1 MNKYR
6 VLLFDLDG
14 TLCDS
19 DEMLIQSFFALY
31 KKYRPVKIRTREELI
46 YFSGPPIKKTLSD
59 EFPDYPFEEI
69 YKAFQVVSRELYR
82 PYVKAFD
89 KEIETLKKLRE
100 AGYLLGVVTNKGAP
114 LTKYSLEV
122 AHIDGLFD
130 VVISADDVNA
140 PKPSPLG
147 IDKALERLGIEDKGK
162 VLYIGDNDIDYETAT
177 NAGTDAMLVAW
188 GPREIK
194 RVKDAKYAVSSYDEL
209 GGLLLLKPL
218 THLS

>member
-1 MNKYR
+1 MRKYK

-122 AHIDGLFD
+122 SHIDGLFD

-177 NAGTDAMLVAW
+177 NAGTDAMLVTW

-209 GGLLLLKPL
+209 GGLLL
-218 THLS
+218 

>member
-1 MNKYR
+1 MNNKYN

-14 TLCDS
+14 TLCDT

-31 KKYRPVKIRTREELI
+31 KKYRPAKIRTREELI
-46 YFSGPPIKKTLSD
+46 YFSGPPIKKTLVD
-59 EFPDYPFEEI
+59 EFPDYTFEEI
-69 YKAFQVVSRELYR
+69 YKAFQETSRELYL

-122 AHIDGLFD
+122 SHIDGLFD

-140 PKPSPLG
+140 PKPSPAC
-147 IDKALERLGIEDKGK
+147 INKALERLGIEDKGK
-162 VLYIGDNDIDYETAT
+162 VLYIGDNDIDYETAV
-177 NAGTDAMLVAW
+177 NAGTDAMLVTW

-194 RVKDAKYAVSSYDEL
+194 RKGDAKYAVSSYDEL
-209 GGLLLLKPL
+209 GGLLL
-218 THLS
+218 

>member
-1 MNKYR
+1 MHKYK

-14 TLCDS
+14 TLCDT

-31 KKYRPVKIRTREELI
+31 KKYRPAKIRTREELI
-46 YFSGPPIKKTLSD
+46 YFSGPPIKKTLVD

-69 YKAFQVVSRELYR
+69 YKAFQETSRELYL

-100 AGYLLGVVTNKGAP
+100 AGYLLGIVTNKGAP

-140 PKPSPLG
+140 PKPSPMG
-147 IDKALERLGIEDKGK
+147 INKALERLGIEDKGK
-162 VLYIGDNDIDYETAT
+162 VLYIGDNDIDYETAV
-177 NAGTDAMLVAW
+177 NAGTDAMLVTW

-209 GGLLLLKPL
+209 GGLLL
-218 THLS
+218 

>member
-1 MNKYR
+1 MNKYK

-69 YKAFQVVSRELYR
+69 YKAVQVVSRELYR

-122 AHIDGLFD
+122 ANIDGLFD

-147 IDKALERLGIEDKGK
+147 IEKALERLGIEDKGK

-177 NAGTDAMLVAW
+177 NAGTDAMLVTW

-194 RVKDAKYAVSSYDEL
+194 RKGDAKYAVSSYNEL
-209 GGLLLLKPL
+209 GGLLL
-218 THLS
+218 

>member
-1 MNKYR
+1 MRKYK

-14 TLCDS
+14 TLCDT

-31 KKYRPVKIRTREELI
+31 KKYRPAKIRTREELI
-46 YFSGPPIKKTLSD
+46 YFSGPPIKKTLVD

-69 YKAFQVVSRELYR
+69 YKAFQETSRELYL

-140 PKPSPLG
+140 PKPSPAG
-147 IDKALERLGIEDKGK
+147 INKALERLGIEDKGK
-162 VLYIGDNDIDYETAT
+162 VLYIGDNDIDYETAV
-177 NAGTDAMLVAW
+177 NAGTDAMLVTW

-209 GGLLLLKPL
+209 GGLLL
-218 THLS
+218 

>member
-1 MNKYR
+1 MHKYE

-14 TLCDS
+14 TLCDT

-31 KKYRPVKIRTREELI
+31 KKYRPAKIRTREELI
-46 YFSGPPIKKTLSD
+46 YFSGPPIKKTLVD

-69 YKAFQVVSRELYR
+69 YKAFQETSKELYL
-82 PYVKAFD
+82 PYVKAFEN
-89 KEIETLKKLRE
+89 EIETLKKLKE

-147 IDKALERLGIEDKGK
+147 INKALERLAIADKGK
-162 VLYIGDNDIDYETAT
+162 VLYIGDNDIDYETAC
-177 NAGTDAMLVAW
+177 NAGTDAMLVTW

-194 RVKDAKYAVSSYDEL
+194 CIKAAKFAVSSYNEL
-209 GGLLLLKPL
+209 GGLLL
-218 THLS
+218 

>member
-1 MNKYR
+1 MHKYK

-14 TLCDS
+14 TLCDT

-31 KKYRPVKIRTREELI
+31 KKYRPAKIRTREELI
-46 YFSGPPIKKTLSD
+46 YFSGPPIKKTLAD
-59 EFPDYPFEEI
+59 EFPDYSFEEI
-69 YKAFQVVSRELYR
+69 YKAFQETSRELYL

-89 KEIETLKKLRE
+89 NEIEALKKLKE

-147 IDKALERLGIEDKGK
+147 IEKALERLAIANKEE

-177 NAGTDAMLVAW
+177 NTGVDAMLVTW

-194 RVKDAKYAVSSYDEL
+194 CIKAAKYAVSSYNEL
-209 GGLLLLKPL
+209 GGILL
-218 THLS
+218 

>member
-1 MNKYR
+1 MHKYR

-14 TLCDS
+14 TLCDT

-31 KKYRPVKIRTREELI
+31 KKYRPAKIRTREELI
-46 YFSGPPIKKTLSD
+46 YFSGPPIKKTLVD

-69 YKAFQVVSRELYR
+69 YKAFQETSRELYL
-82 PYVKAFD
+82 PYVKAFEN
-89 KEIETLKKLRE
+89 EIETLKKLKE

-147 IDKALERLGIEDKGK
+147 INKALERLAIADKGK
-162 VLYIGDNDIDYETAT
+162 VLYIGDNDIDYETAC
-177 NAGTDAMLVAW
+177 NAGTDAMLVTW

-194 RVKDAKYAVSSYDEL
+194 SIKAAKFAVSSYNEL
-209 GGLLLLKPL
+209 GGLLL
-218 THLS
+218 

>member
-1 MNKYR
+1 MHKYK

-14 TLCDS
+14 TLCDT

-31 KKYRPVKIRTREELI
+31 KKYRPAKIRTREELI
-46 YFSGPPIKKTLSD
+46 YFSGPPIKKTLVD
-59 EFPDYPFEEI
+59 EFPDYSFEEI
-69 YKAFQVVSRELYR
+69 YKAFQETSRELYL
-82 PYVKAFD
+82 PYVKAFEN
-89 KEIETLKKLRE
+89 EIETLKKLKE

-147 IDKALERLGIEDKGK
+147 IDEALERLAIADKGK
-162 VLYIGDNDIDYETAT
+162 VLYIGDNDIDYETAC
-177 NAGTDAMLVAW
+177 NAGTDAMLVTW

-194 RVKDAKYAVSSYDEL
+194 CIKAAKFAVSSYNEL
-209 GGLLLLKPL
+209 GGLLL
-218 THLS
+218 

>member
-1 MNKYR
+1 MHKYK

-14 TLCDS
+14 TLCDT

-31 KKYRPVKIRTREELI
+31 KKYRPAKIRTREELI
-46 YFSGPPIKKTLSD
+46 YFSGPPIKKTLVD
-59 EFPDYPFEEI
+59 EFPDYSFEEI
-69 YKAFQVVSRELYR
+69 YKAFQETSRELYL

-89 KEIETLKKLRE
+89 NEIETLKKLKE

-122 AHIDGLFD
+122 SHIDGLFD

-177 NAGTDAMLVAW
+177 NAGTDAMLVTW

-194 RVKDAKYAVSSYDEL
+194 RVKDAKYAVSSYNEL
-209 GGLLLLKPL
+209 GGLLL
-218 THLS
+218 

>member
-1 MNKYR
+1 MNNKYK

-14 TLCDS
+14 TLCDT

-31 KKYRPVKIRTREELI
+31 KKYRPAKIRTREELI
-46 YFSGPPIKKTLSD
+46 YFSGPPIKKTLVD
-59 EFPDYPFEEI
+59 EFPDYTFEEI
-69 YKAFQVVSRELYR
+69 YKAFQETSRELYL

-89 KEIETLKKLRE
+89 NEIETLKKLRE

-122 AHIDGLFD
+122 SHIDGLFD

-147 IDKALERLGIEDKGK
+147 IDKALQRLGIEDKGK
-162 VLYIGDNDIDYETAT
+162 VLYIGDNDIDYETAV
-177 NAGTDAMLVAW
+177 NAGTDAMLVTW

-194 RVKDAKYAVSSYDEL
+194 CIKAAKYAVSSYNEL
-209 GGLLLLKPL
+209 GGILL
-218 THLS
+218 

>member
-1 MNKYR
+1 MNKYKA
-6 VLLFDLDG
+6 LLFDLDG

-31 KKYRPVKIRTREELI
+31 KKYRPAKIRTREELI

-122 AHIDGLFD
+122 ANIDGLFD

-147 IDKALERLGIEDKGK
+147 IEKALERLGIEDKGK
-162 VLYIGDNDIDYETAT
+162 VLYIGDNDIDYETAS
-177 NAGTDAMLVAW
+177 NAGVDAMLVTW

-194 RVKDAKYAVSSYDEL
+194 CIKAAKYAVSSYNEL
-209 GGLLLLKPL
+209 GGILL
-218 THLS
+218 

>member
-1 MNKYR
+1 MHKYR

-14 TLCDS
+14 TLCDT

-31 KKYRPVKIRTREELI
+31 KKYRPAKIRTREELI
-46 YFSGPPIKKTLSD
+46 YFSGPPIKKTLVD
-59 EFPDYPFEEI
+59 EFPDYSFEEI
-69 YKAFQVVSRELYR
+69 YKAFQETSRELYL
-82 PYVKAFD
+82 PYVKAFEN
-89 KEIETLKKLRE
+89 EIEILKKLKE

-147 IDKALERLGIEDKGK
+147 IDKALERLAIADKGK
-162 VLYIGDNDIDYETAT
+162 VLYIGDNDIDYETAC
-177 NAGTDAMLVAW
+177 NAGTDAMLVTW

-194 RVKDAKYAVSSYDEL
+194 SIKAAKFAVSSYNEL
-209 GGLLLLKPL
+209 GGLLL
-218 THLS
+218 

>member
-1 MNKYR
+1 MHKYR

-14 TLCDS
+14 TLCDT
-19 DEMLIQSFFALY
+19 DEMLIQSFLALY
-31 KKYRPVKIRTREELI
+31 KKYRPAKIRTREELI
-46 YFSGPPIKKTLSD
+46 YFSGPPIKKTLVD
-59 EFPDYPFEEI
+59 EFPDYSFEEI
-69 YKAFQVVSRELYR
+69 YKAFQETSRELYL

-89 KEIETLKKLRE
+89 NEIETLKKLKE

-147 IDKALERLGIEDKGK
+147 INKALERLGIADKDK
-162 VLYIGDNDIDYETAT
+162 VLYIGDNDIDYETAC
-177 NAGTDAMLVAW
+177 NAGIGAMLVTW
-188 GPREIK
+188 GPREIQCINA
-194 RVKDAKYAVSSYDEL
+194 AKLAVSSYNEL
-209 GGLLLLKPL
+209 GGLLL
-218 THLS
+218 

>member
-1 MNKYR
+1 MNNKYK

-14 TLCDS
+14 TLCDT
-19 DEMLIQSFFALY
+19 DEMLIQSFFVLY
-31 KKYRPVKIRTREELI
+31 KKYRPAKIRTREELI
-46 YFSGPPIKKTLSD
+46 YFSGPPIKKTLVD

-69 YKAFQVVSRELYR
+69 YKAFQETSRELYL

-122 AHIDGLFD
+122 SHIDGLFD

-177 NAGTDAMLVAW
+177 NAGTDAMLVTW

-194 RVKDAKYAVSSYDEL
+194 RVKDAKYAVSSYNEL
-209 GGLLLLKPL
+209 GGLLL
-218 THLS
+218 

>member
-14 TLCDS
+14 TLCDT

-31 KKYRPVKIRTREELI
+31 KKYRPAKMRTREELI
-46 YFSGPPIKKTLSD
+46 YFSGPPIKKTLID
-59 EFPDYPFEEI
+59 EFPDYSFEEI
-69 YKAFQVVSRELYR
+69 YKAFQETSRELYL

-89 KEIETLKKLRE
+89 NEIETLKKLKE

-140 PKPSPLG
+140 PKPSPAG
-147 IDKALERLGIEDKGK
+147 INKALERLGIEDKDK
-162 VLYIGDNDIDYETAT
+162 VLYIGDNDIDYETAC
-177 NAGTDAMLVAW
+177 NAGTDAMLVTW

-194 RVKDAKYAVSSYDEL
+194 RKKDAKYAVSSYNEL
-209 GGLLLLKPL
+209 GGLLL
-218 THLS
+218 

>member
-14 TLCDS
+14 TLCDT

-31 KKYRPVKIRTREELI
+31 KKYRPAKMRTREELI
-46 YFSGPPIKKTLSD
+46 YFSGPPIKKTLID
-59 EFPDYPFEEI
+59 EFPDYSFEEI
-69 YKAFQVVSRELYR
+69 YKAFQETSRELYL

-89 KEIETLKKLRE
+89 NEIETLKKLKE

-140 PKPSPLG
+140 PKPSPAG
-147 IDKALERLGIEDKGK
+147 INKALERLGIEDKDK
-162 VLYIGDNDIDYETAT
+162 VLYIGDNDIDYETAC
-177 NAGTDAMLVAW
+177 NAGTDAMLVTW

-194 RVKDAKYAVSSYDEL
+194 RKKDAKYAVTSYNEL
-209 GGLLLLKPL
+209 GGLLL
-218 THLS
+218 

>member
-1 MNKYR
+1 MHKYK

-14 TLCDS
+14 TLCDT

-31 KKYRPVKIRTREELI
+31 KKYRPAKIRTREELI
-46 YFSGPPIKKTLSD
+46 YFSGPPIKKTLVD
-59 EFPDYPFEEI
+59 EFPDYSFEEI
-69 YKAFQVVSRELYR
+69 YKAFQETSRELYL

-89 KEIETLKKLRE
+89 NEIETLKKLKE

-122 AHIDGLFD
+122 AHIEDLFD

-140 PKPSPLG
+140 PKPSPAG
-147 IDKALERLGIEDKGK
+147 IFKALERLGIADKNE
-162 VLYIGDNDIDYETAT
+162 VLYIGDNDIDYETAK
-177 NAGTDAMLVAW
+177 NAGLDAMLVTW

-194 RVKDAKYAVSSYDEL
+194 RVKEAKFAVTSYNEL
-209 GGLLLLKPL
+209 GGLLL
-218 THLS
+218 

>member
-1 MNKYR
+1 MHKYK

-14 TLCDS
+14 TLCDT

-31 KKYRPVKIRTREELI
+31 KKYRPAKIRTREELI
-46 YFSGPPIKKTLSD
+46 YFSGPPIKKTLVD

-69 YKAFQVVSRELYR
+69 YKAFQETSRELYL

-89 KEIETLKKLRE
+89 NEIETLKKLKE

-147 IDKALERLGIEDKGK
+147 INKALERLAIADKGK
-162 VLYIGDNDIDYETAT
+162 VLYIGDNDIDYETAC
-177 NAGTDAMLVAW
+177 NAGTDAMLVTW

-194 RVKDAKYAVSSYDEL
+194 SIKAAKFVVSSYNEL
-209 GGLLLLKPL
+209 GGLLL
-218 THLS
+218 

>member
-1 MNKYR
+1 MNKYKA
-6 VLLFDLDG
+6 LLFDLDG

-31 KKYRPVKIRTREELI
+31 KKYRPAKIRTREELI

-122 AHIDGLFD
+122 ANIDGLFD

-147 IDKALERLGIEDKGK
+147 IEKALERLGIEDKGK

-177 NAGTDAMLVAW
+177 NAGTDAMLVTW

-194 RVKDAKYAVSSYDEL
+194 CIKSAKYAVSSYNEL
-209 GGLLLLKPL
+209 GGLLL
-218 THLS
+218 

>member
-1 MNKYR
+1 MHKYR

-14 TLCDS
+14 TLCDT

-31 KKYRPVKIRTREELI
+31 KKYRPAKMRTREELI
-46 YFSGPPIKKTLSD
+46 YFSGPPIKKTLVD
-59 EFPDYPFEEI
+59 EFPDYSFEEI
-69 YKAFQVVSRELYR
+69 YKAFQETSRELYL

-89 KEIETLKKLRE
+89 NEIETLKKLKE

-147 IDKALERLGIEDKGK
+147 INKALERLGIADKDK
-162 VLYIGDNDIDYETAT
+162 VLYIGDNDIDYETAC
-177 NAGTDAMLVAW
+177 NAGIDAMLVTW

-194 RVKDAKYAVSSYDEL
+194 CINAAKFAVSSYNEL
-209 GGLLLLKPL
+209 GGLLL
-218 THLS
+218 

>member
-1 MNKYR
+1 MHKYK

-14 TLCDS
+14 TLCDT

-31 KKYRPVKIRTREELI
+31 KKYRPAKIRTREELI
-46 YFSGPPIKKTLSD
+46 YFSGPPIKKTLVD
-59 EFPDYPFEEI
+59 EFPDYSFEEI
-69 YKAFQVVSRELYR
+69 YKAFQETSRELYL

-89 KEIETLKKLRE
+89 NEIETLKKLKE

-147 IDKALERLGIEDKGK
+147 INKALERLAIADKGK
-162 VLYIGDNDIDYETAT
+162 VLYIGDNDIDYETAC
-177 NAGTDAMLVAW
+177 NAGTDAMLVTW

-194 RVKDAKYAVSSYDEL
+194 SIKAAKFAVSSYNEL
-209 GGLLLLKPL
+209 GGLLL
-218 THLS
+218 